1 MVLWSP
7 CDIFDLSYSV
17 FDMYQH
23 KTARDLT
30 MIAPSQLCKGTPA
43 MNYDAALDQAIG
55 RLHEE
60 GRYRTF
66 IDIERVKGQFP
77 QAVWTRPDGR
87 KQDITVWCGN
97 DYLGMG
103 QHPAVLSAMHEAL
116 DAAGAGSGGTRN
128 ISGTTVYHK
137 QLESELADLHG
148 KEAALVFSS
157 AYIANDATLS
167 TLPKLFPGL
176 VIYSDELNH
185 ASMIEGIKR
194 NGGAKRVFRHND
206 LAHLRQLL
214 EADDPSAPK
223 LIAFESIYSMD
234 GDFGPIAAIC
244 DLADEF
250 NALTYLDEV
259 HAVGMYGPRGGGVAE
274 RDGLTDRI
282 DIVNGTLG
290 KAFGVFGGYIA
301 GSARMCDAI
310 RSYAPGFIF
319 TTSLPPAVAAG
330 AAASI
335 RFLKGAEGQ
344 RLRDAQQL
352 HARILKMRL
361 KALGMPIIDHGS
373 HIVPVHV
380 GHPVHCKQL
389 SDMLL
394 RDHGIYV
401 QPINFPTV
409 PRGTERLRFTP
420 SPVHD
425 PRQIDRLVTAM
436 DRLWSHCALN
446 RQEMSA

>member
-1 MVLWSP
+1 
-7 CDIFDLSYSV
+7 
-17 FDMYQH
+17 
-23 KTARDLT
+23 
-30 MIAPSQLCKGTPA
+30 
-43 MNYDAALDQAIG
+43 MNYDAALDNAIAK
-55 RLHEE
+55 LHEE

-66 IDIERVKGQFP
+66 IDIERAQGRFP
-77 QAVWTRPDGR
+77 QAVWNRPDGE

-103 QHPAVLSAMHEAL
+103 QHPVVLNAMHEAL
-116 DAAGAGSGGTRN
+116 DRTGAGSGGTRN

-137 QLESELADLHG
+137 RLEAELADLHA
-148 KEAALVFSS
+148 KEAALVFTS

-176 VIYSDELNH
+176 IIYSDSLNH

-194 NGGAKRVFRHND
+194 NGGAKRIFRHND
-206 LAHLRQLL
+206 LAHLRELMA
-214 EADDPSAPK
+214 ADDPAAPK

-234 GDFGPIAAIC
+234 GDFGPIGAIC

-250 NALTYLDEV
+250 GALTYLDEV

-274 RDGLTDRI
+274 RDGLAQRI
-282 DIVNGTLG
+282 DIINGTLG

-301 GSARMCDAI
+301 ASARMVDAI

-335 RFLKGAEGQ
+335 RFLKGEGGQ
-344 RLRDAQQL
+344 KLRDAQQL

-361 KALGMPIIDHGS
+361 KGLGMPIIDHGT
-373 HIVPVHV
+373 HIVPVV
-380 GHPVHCKQL
+380 IGDPVHTKIV

-394 RDHGIYV
+394 RDFGVYV

-425 PRQIDRLVTAM
+425 APQIEHLVRAM

-446 RQEMSA
+446 RAEISA